1 MPMPK
6 VKPTGP
12 LADIVGSKKM
22 LRTEVVAKLWKYID
36 KKGLKAPG
44 KPGAGKIRVNNRMV
58 YHGQVINSGEDDLF
72 KEYAGGK
79 NKITM
84 FDIGGLNEGWYE

>member
-22 LRTEVVAKLWKYID
+22 LRSEVVAKVWDYI
-36 KKGLKAPG
+36 KKKKLMESDNIMDYVRDRDVDIIIGELLK
-44 KPGAGKIRVNNRMV
+44 
-58 YHGQVINSGEDDLF
+58 
-72 KEYAGGK
+72 
-79 NKITM
+79 
-84 FDIGGLNEGWYE
+84 